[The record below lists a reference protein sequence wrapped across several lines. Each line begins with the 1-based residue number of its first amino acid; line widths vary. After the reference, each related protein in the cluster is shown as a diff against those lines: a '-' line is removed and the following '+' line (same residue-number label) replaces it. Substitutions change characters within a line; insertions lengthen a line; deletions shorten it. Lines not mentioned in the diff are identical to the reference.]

1 MHTQSSDSYPKHSNL
16 TVLFG
21 NDTGHNV
28 IYSVGGCVEIEIP
41 KLEMENHLREKRQ
54 AHALSQKQLADLAGI
69 TRQAISALESN
80 QYSPATSVALQLA
93 RALQCRV
100 EDLFSIKRGGEIIEG
115 ELLGALP
122 QSDGPVRAQ
131 VTQIGHRVLVRPLI
145 GIGELS
151 SLSANADGLIIGTS
165 PDKNRVKVRLLKDR
179 EAVRRKIVV
188 GGCDP
193 AMFLAGEH
201 VRKHD
206 QENLVPCLMGSSVAL
221 NALKRGEIHVAGIHL
236 AEEKS
241 EGWELPNLK
250 HSLGDMDCI
259 VVTFAHWEEG
269 FIVRQG
275 NPKKVR
281 TISDI
286 AKPSVRIVNREK
298 GSGARRLLDKQL
310 NTGGIKPARV
320 KGYGDEVLS
329 HLDVAVTDQ
338 GRLGRRRHRRSL
350 RRVDLRLGLRGFTA
364 RTL

>member
-1 MHTQSSDSYPKHSNL
+1 MHTQSSDSYAKHSNL

-122 QSDGPVRAQ
+122 QSNGPVRAQ

-151 SLSANADGLIIGTS
+151 SLSANADGLIIGTN

-179 EAVRRKIVV
+179 EAVRRKIRGWRLRPGDVF
-188 GGCDP
+188 GRRACAKTRSG
-193 AMFLAGEH
+193 
-201 VRKHD
+201 
-206 QENLVPCLMGSSVAL
+206 
-221 NALKRGEIHVAGIHL
+221 KRGAVSDGQQHRPCGAQARRSSRGGHSFGRREIKG
-236 AEEKS
+236 
-241 EGWELPNLK
+241 
-250 HSLGDMDCI
+250 LGTSQFEAQPRRHGLHRRHFRPLGRRLHCPPGQPQ
-259 VVTFAHWEEG
+259 E
-269 FIVRQG
+269 
-275 NPKKVR
+275 
-281 TISDI
+281 
-286 AKPSVRIVNREK
+286 
-298 GSGARRLLDKQL
+298 GARRSAILQ
-310 NTGGIKPARV
+310 NPASESSTA
-320 KGYGDEVLS
+320 KEVQAR
-329 HLDVAVTDQ
+329 AVFSTNN
-338 GRLGRRRHRRSL
+338 
-350 RRVDLRLGLRGFTA
+350 
-364 RTL
+364 